1 MSILTVPERL
11 IGDRAI
17 PYQSGR
23 EPQEER
29 VDRQAI
35 DDIFGPV
42 MARNE
47 NALLSDDPSFLG
59 AICPDPLTQLEVVA
73 QVRPARDDGGP
84 EPGVGAAD
92 IALEQMAIE
101 PMTQRRVLTLAT
113 PIIGENLLQ
122 TLVGAVDTFMV
133 ARLGAAAVAGVGIGF
148 ELVFFIISILS
159 AIDIGATVLVSQA
172 IGAGQQKRANQ
183 LARQAIV
190 WGLLLAVPVSVVMF
204 AAAPTVISLFGAE
217 PDVTVAATTY
227 LQVTAATSVAL
238 FLSFVCGAALRG
250 AGDSRTPLQAAVL
263 ANIVNVIVAYV
274 LIFGHFGFPALGVAG
289 SALGAAAGRSLGA
302 AYMLVMMARGGKAI
316 SLSGRLGW
324 RPHFTTARQLLTLGV
339 PAAMEQ
345 VLSSGAFM
353 VLVGVVA
360 LIGTHALAAQ
370 QITFTAL
377 SLAFLPAF
385 GFSIAATALV
395 GQSIGARVPADAR
408 KASRIALRWAL
419 IWMATGG
426 VLTFLFSD
434 RVIGV
439 FSADPAVI
447 ESGTAALRA
456 LSVALPFWG
465 LWFVSSGSLRG
476 SGDTRTPLLIGAST
490 MWLSVLIAW
499 IAVRWFGA
507 GLGMVWFA
515 FFLTTAPA
523 SLLMWWVYRRRIAEF
538 EQGRREFPDLA
549 AATGH

>member
-1 MSILTVPERL
+1 M
-11 IGDRAI
+11 
-17 PYQSGR
+17 
-23 EPQEER
+23 
-29 VDRQAI
+29 DRQAI
-35 DDIFGPV
+35 DSIFGPV
-42 MARNE
+42 MGKSEGPLRP
-47 NALLSDDPSFLG
+47 DDPSFQG
-59 AICPDPLTQLEVVA
+59 AISPEPLTQLEVVA
-73 QVRPARDDGGP
+73 QARQIGDADGH
-84 EPGVGAAD
+84 EPQTGAAD
-92 IALEQMAIE
+92 TDPEPAVIE
-101 PMTQRRVLTLAT
+101 PMTQRRVLKLAT

-159 AIDIGATVLVSQA
+159 AIDIGATVLVSH
-172 IGAGQQKRANQ
+172 Q

-217 PDVTVAATTY
+217 PDVTAAATTY

-238 FLSFVCGAALRG
+238 FLSFVCGAVLRG

-302 AYMLVMMARGGKAI
+302 AYMLVMMARGHKAI
-316 SLSGRLGW
+316 SLGGRWGW
-324 RPHFTTARQLLTLGV
+324 RPRLETAKQLFTLGV
-339 PAAMEQ
+339 PAATEQ

-353 VLVGVVA
+353 VLVGVVS

-426 VLTFLFSD
+426 VLTFFFSD

-456 LSVALPFWG
+456 LSVALPFWA

-476 SGDTRTPLLIGAST
+476 SGDTRTPLFIGAST
-490 MWLSVLIAW
+490 MWLTVLIAW
-499 IAVRWFGA
+499 IVVRWFDA
-507 GLGMVWFA
+507 GLGTVWLA
-515 FFLTTAPA
+515 FVLTTAPA
-523 SLLMWWVYRRRIAEF
+523 SVLMWWVYRRRIDEF
-538 EQGRREFPDLA
+538 EQGRREIPDLNA
-549 AATGH
+549 VPGH

>member
-1 MSILTVPERL
+1 V
-11 IGDRAI
+11 DRA
-17 PYQSGR
+17 ST
-23 EPQEER
+23 
-29 VDRQAI
+29 

-42 MARNE
+42 MAKNE
-47 NALLSDDPSFLG
+47 GALLSDDPSFQG
-59 AICPDPLTQLEVVA
+59 VISPESMTQLEVVA
-73 QVRPARDDGGP
+73 RARQTRDADESQPMTGAAEAVP
-84 EPGVGAAD
+84 EPVV
-92 IALEQMAIE
+92 IE

-172 IGAGQQKRANQ
+172 IGAGQQERANQ

-190 WGLLLAVPVSVVMF
+190 WGVLLGIPVSLGMF
-204 AAAPTVISLFGAE
+204 VAAPTLIGLFGAA
-217 PDVTVAATTY
+217 PDVTAAATTY
-227 LQVTAATSVAL
+227 LKVTAATSIAL
-238 FLSFVCGAALRG
+238 FLSFVCGAVLRG
-250 AGDSRTPLQAAVL
+250 AGDSRTPLKAAIL

-274 LIFGHFGFPALGVAG
+274 LIFGHFGLPALGVAG

-395 GQSIGARVPADAR
+395 GQSIGARVPADAS
-408 KASRIALRWAL
+408 KATRIALRWAL
-419 IWMATGG
+419 IWMGIGG
-426 VLTFLFSD
+426 LLAFFFSE
-434 RVIGV
+434 RIMNV

-447 ESGTAALRA
+447 EAGTGALQS
-456 LSVALPFWG
+456 LSIALPFWAI
-465 LWFVSSGSLRG
+465 WFVSSGSLRG
-476 SGDTRTPLLIGAST
+476 SGDTRTPLLIGASS
-490 MWLSVLIAW
+490 MWLSVLISW

-507 GLGMVWFA
+507 GLGTVWFA
-515 FFLTTAPA
+515 FVLTTAPTSVLA
-523 SLLMWWVYRRRIAEF
+523 WWIYRRRIAEF
-538 EQGRREFPDLA
+538 EHGRREFPDLS
-549 AATGH
+549 ATAEH

>member
-1 MSILTVPERL
+1 MN
-11 IGDRAI
+11 
-17 PYQSGR
+17 
-23 EPQEER
+23 
-29 VDRQAI
+29 
-35 DDIFGPV
+35 DIFGP
-42 MARNE
+42 MLDSHESTLR
-47 NALLSDDPSFLG
+47 SDDPSFQG
-59 AICPDPLTQLEVVA
+59 AISPEPLTQLEVMVQA
-73 QVRPARDDGGP
+73 HQTSDAAGP
-84 EPGVGAAD
+84 EPAASVTET
-92 IALEQMAIE
+92 APEPMAVE

-133 ARLGAAAVAGVGIGF
+133 ARLGSAAVAGVGIGF

-172 IGAGQQKRANQ
+172 IGAGQKERANR

-190 WGLLLAVPVSVVMF
+190 WGLVLAVPVSIGMF
-204 AAAPTVISLFGAE
+204 LAAPTVIGLFGAD
-217 PDVTVAATTY
+217 PDVTAAATVY
-227 LQVTAATSVAL
+227 LRVTAATSVAL
-238 FLSFVCGAALRG
+238 FLSFVCGAVLRG

-263 ANIVNVIVAYV
+263 ANIVNIIVAYV

-302 AYMLVMMARGGKAI
+302 AYMLLMMARGRKAI
-316 SLSGRLGW
+316 SLGGRWGW
-324 RPHFTTARQLLTLGV
+324 WPRLITARQLLKLGV

-353 VLVGVVA
+353 TLLSVVA

-395 GQSIGARVPADAR
+395 GQSIGARVPEDAR
-408 KASRIALRWAL
+408 KASAIALRWAL
-419 IWMATGG
+419 IWMGIGA
-426 VLTFLFSD
+426 VLTFLFSE
-434 RVIGV
+434 RVVGF
-439 FSADPAVI
+439 FSADRAVI
-447 ESGTAALRA
+447 ESGTSALRA

-490 MWLSVLIAW
+490 MWLAVLIAY
-499 IAVRWFGA
+499 IAVRNFGSGLGTVWFGF
-507 GLGMVWFA
+507 V
-515 FFLTTAPA
+515 LTTAPA
-523 SLLMWWVYRRRIAEF
+523 SVLMWWAYRRRIADF
-538 EQGRREFPDLA
+538 EQGRREAPDLSA
-549 AATGH
+549 VVGH